1 MRLYKQWLSICS
13 PACLC
18 AVVVIALCGCGS
30 ADSAKTAKP
39 PQSKPHQSAKPA
51 AKAKPALPEQTGPKL
66 AMSQTGITLRWV
78 ENGKLRMIATARE
91 FRGNEVTKKGELLD
105 FSGQLYENGKPA
117 TTMTAP
123 KVVADTTNRIVTAT
137 GGVVMKSLLR
147 KTVVRSQ
154 WAKWYQ
160 KKQKIVGN
168 GGVTIKSDTWDVK
181 AAAFVADTGLKTL
194 SVRNSAKGL

>member
-1 MRLYKQWLSICS
+1 MRSYQQRLSICS
-13 PACLC
+13 RAYLC
-18 AVVVIALCGCGS
+18 AVVAIGLCGCGS
-30 ADSAKTAKP
+30 SDSAKAT
-39 PQSKPHQSAKPA
+39 KPHQSAKQA
-51 AKAKPALPEQTGPKL
+51 AKVKPAPPEQTGPKL
-66 AMSQTGITLRWV
+66 ALSQTGITLRWV
-78 ENGKLRMIATARE
+78 ENGKLRMSATAKE

-105 FSGQLYENGKPA
+105 FSGQLYENGRPA

-123 KVVADTTNRIVTAT
+123 KVIADTQNRIVTAT
-137 GGVVMKSLLR
+137 GGVVIRSLLR

-160 KKQKIVGN
+160 NQQKIVGN

>member
-1 MRLYKQWLSICS
+1 MMRLYKQWLSICS

-18 AVVVIALCGCGS
+18 AVAAIVLCGCGS
-30 ADSAKTAKP
+30 ADSAKTVKP
-39 PQSKPHQSAKPA
+39 SPKPHKASKQPV
-51 AKAKPALPEQTGPKL
+51 KAKPVAAEPAAPKL
-66 AMSQTGITLRWV
+66 ALSQTGITLRWV

-160 KKQKIVGN
+160 NKQKIVGN